1 MVMLGVG
8 FIIEQPPQ
16 HKGASAELPWGLE
29 PTGTLRLQEFCACD
43 WLATN
48 LRMLGGRDKIA
59 ASRGVRSCPLVG
71 IWQYGCF
78 GGGIFNWRWK
88 TRVHALWMVIICHY
102 ILQHHII
109 SSGFYCQ
116 KLTRSL
122 VGFSF
127 LISSIKSIL
136 KI

>member
-1 MVMLGVG
+1 MMVMLGVG

-78 GGGIFNWRWK
+78 GGDFQLALKDESACSLDGNNLSLYSTTSYYFF
-88 TRVHALWMVIICHY
+88 RVLLSETH
-102 ILQHHII
+102 
-109 SSGFYCQ
+109 
-116 KLTRSL
+116 
-122 VGFSF
+122 
-127 LISSIKSIL
+127 
-136 KI
+136 

>member
-1 MVMLGVG
+1 MMVMLGVG

-71 IWQYGCF
+71 ILA
-78 GGGIFNWRWK
+78 
-88 TRVHALWMVIICHY
+88 VWMFW
-102 ILQHHII
+102 
-109 SSGFYCQ
+109 G
-116 KLTRSL
+116 
-122 VGFSF
+122 GFSTGVERQECMLF
-127 LISSIKSIL
+127 GW
-136 KI
+136 